1 MLQLPIE
8 SRPPCAGAT
17 CVDAESAYS
26 CCRQAHKGSKST
38 AAWHA
43 VCRRCRCR
51 LCLQLCRAVC
61 KLQSIECCFPVLEA
75 GPDKSYIKPTNWVAS
90 TMRALESSLGSR
102 VPGRNAF
109 NVRAYDAFMDR
120 HTCPMYRPEYLQ
132 YLHLWL
138 KSILSGWGTAKEAT
152 IQANTL
158 ALCVCGSKQFNRIYI
173 AGCHLSY

>member
-1 MLQLPIE
+1 MLQLPID

-43 VCRRCRCR
+43 VCRRCHCR

-132 YLHLWL
+132 YLYL
-138 KSILSGWGTAKEAT
+138 SIFVSVSQINLIRLRHS
-152 IQANTL
+152 
-158 ALCVCGSKQFNRIYI
+158 
-173 AGCHLSY
+173 